1 MNVLLIIFLS
11 AITVVG
17 GFFAVTSGLK
27 RAGMM
32 SLHGYTSSK
41 QIGSGLAG
49 EERKSKVKIL
59 EHFIN
64 PNQMNNSNPNGN
76 YGGFYSNRIPDMRG
90 VNNGNNNLP
99 ATQGVQATPAVGGG
113 MGVTA
118 VVGLVNGIGAVVQ
131 NGNVMNKFAA
141 KRQLMGP
148 VFQGGG
154 MIYNMNPRG
163 TKRLTQNAN
172 NMLNA
177 VNRGRVTMRQGAGNR
192 NAIAGARRA
201 TIKSAG
207 MANNYIYG
215 DVRGIKSRLGNIHTR
230 NLQIKGFSRP
240 KSLFVSRLYAPKAKR
255 IRIQEMLNGG
265 YIGAAPKVKVNYL
278 ENGHRRRK
286 RLRLGTPYAVMPVL
300 NPGNN
305 INVRLNDVNLQKHND
320 YNLQR
325 QHFALNKSSND
336 YLTMVGMS
344 SIVRDPR
351 NHGLSTEQMAKLY
364 TLTRVSE
371 GKRSNNGGYESNE
384 LFRQL
389 VSTVPQLSTKDM
401 RKVASDAN
409 RLKEARDR
417 NRAALADRLA
427 NEKVDINK
435 ESMSALNNL
444 LKDTSGTASA
454 HFHNFI
460 EENFK
465 DEINRELS
473 EDEVK
478 EIEQKAREN
487 ISKRDDIPLEQ
498 KEEELEKEKEKLM
511 EDKKEEN
518 AEVIEAIVKERI
530 LANPDEAESILGK
543 EGSAAL
549 KEQIGSIKE
558 KRDQVAAQEI
568 IRQELS
574 DHSKYLSKHPEQK
587 SASYYEV
594 YKARQQEEMRQDIVT
609 VSGNLYAGDNGNRG
623 RCSLNSGAGKNN
635 PQPKNQ
641 GVFIPRQFNERA
653 AGGAG

>member
-1 MNVLLIIFLS
+1 MNLLLTIFLS
-11 AITVVG
+11 AVSVIG
-17 GFFAVTSGLK
+17 SFLFMKSQLK
-27 RAGMM
+27 KAINM
-32 SLHGYTSSK
+32 SLHGFSSSRM
-41 QIGSGLAG
+41 IGGGTEG
-49 EERKSKVKIL
+49 EASRPRAKIL
-59 EHFIN
+59 NKSPLMNPAVSNQGMGGIN
-64 PNQMNNSNPNGN
+64 Q
-76 YGGFYSNRIPDMRG
+76 NRIPDMSG
-90 VNNGNNNLP
+90 VNNGNLP
-99 ATQGVQATPAVGGG
+99 AVQGGAPAPSMGGG
-113 MGVTA
+113 VGVTA

-154 MIYNMNPRG
+154 MIYNVKPRG
-163 TKRLTQNAN
+163 VKRLNQTAN

-177 VNRGRVTMRQGAGNR
+177 VNRGRVTMKQGAGNR
-192 NAIAGARRA
+192 NAIASARRA
-201 TIKSAG
+201 TIRSGG

-215 DVRGIKSRLGNIHTR
+215 DVRGIRSRLGNIHTR
-230 NLQIKGFSRP
+230 NLQIKGPSRP

-265 YIGAAPKVKVNYL
+265 YIGAAPKAKVNYL

-286 RLRLGTPYAVMPVL
+286 RLRLGTPYVVMPAL

-351 NHGLSTEQMAKLY
+351 NQGLSTEQMAKLY

-371 GKRSNNGGYESNE
+371 GKRSSNGGYESNE

-444 LKDTSGTASA
+444 LKDTSGPASA
-454 HFHNFI
+454 HFNNFI

-478 EIEQKAREN
+478 EIEQRAREN

-498 KEEELEKEKEKLM
+498 KEEEFEKEKEKLM

-587 SASYYEV
+587 SASYYDV

-623 RCSLNSGAGKNN
+623 GHSLNSRAGNNN

-641 GVFIPRQFNERA
+641 GVFVPRQLNERA

>member
-1 MNVLLIIFLS
+1 MNLLLTIFLS
-11 AITVVG
+11 AVSVIG
-17 GFFAVTSGLK
+17 SFLFMKSQLK
-27 RAGMM
+27 KAINM
-32 SLHGYTSSK
+32 SLHGFSSSRL
-41 QIGSGLAG
+41 IGGGAEG
-49 EERKSKVKIL
+49 ESSRPRAKIL
-59 EHFIN
+59 DKSPLMNPAVSNQGMDGIN
-64 PNQMNNSNPNGN
+64 Q
-76 YGGFYSNRIPDMRG
+76 NRIPDMSG
-90 VNNGNNNLP
+90 VNNGNLP
-99 ATQGVQATPAVGGG
+99 AVQGGAPAPSMGGG
-113 MGVTA
+113 VGVTA

-154 MIYNMNPRG
+154 MIYNVKPRG
-163 TKRLTQNAN
+163 VKRLNQTAN

-177 VNRGRVTMRQGAGNR
+177 VNRGRVTMKQGAGNR
-192 NAIAGARRA
+192 NAIASARRA
-201 TIKSAG
+201 TIRSGG

-215 DVRGIKSRLGNIHTR
+215 DVRRIRSRLGNIRTR
-230 NLQIKGFSRP
+230 NLQIKGPSRP

-255 IRIQEMLNGG
+255 IRIQEMANGG
-265 YIGAAPKVKVNYL
+265 YIGAAANSRVGYL
-278 ENGHRRRK
+278 EDGHRRRR
-286 RLRLGTPYAVMPVL
+286 RLRSPYALAAL

-325 QHFALNKSSND
+325 QHLALNKSSND

-351 NHGLSTEQMAKLY
+351 NQGLSTEQMAKLY

-371 GKRSNNGGYESNE
+371 GKRSSNGGYESNE

-473 EDEVK
+473 EEEVK

-487 ISKRDDIPLEQ
+487 ISKREDIPLEQ
-498 KEEELEKEKEKLM
+498 KEEEFEKEKEKLIQG
-511 EDKKEEN
+511 KKEEN
-518 AEVIEAIVKERI
+518 TEVIEAIVRERI

-587 SASYYEV
+587 SASYYDV

-623 RCSLNSGAGKNN
+623 GHSLNSRAGNNN

-641 GVFIPRQFNERA
+641 GVFVPRQLNERA